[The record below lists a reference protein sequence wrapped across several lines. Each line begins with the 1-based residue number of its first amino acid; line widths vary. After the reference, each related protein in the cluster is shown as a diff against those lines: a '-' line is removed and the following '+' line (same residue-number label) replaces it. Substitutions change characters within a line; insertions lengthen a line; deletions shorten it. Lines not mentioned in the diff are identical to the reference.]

1 MIDSESKPK
10 VRKRTPSHASTK
22 KHKNKKTYN
31 RKEKGRK
38 IDTRNKEFRHYLLL
52 SMLIE
57 TYVREGNL
65 KKG

>member
-1 MIDSESKPK
+1 MLWKMIDSESKPK

-38 IDTRNKEFRHYLLL
+38 IDTR
-52 SMLIE
+52 I
-57 TYVREGNL
+57 
-65 KKG
+65 KGIIDDQ